1 MIARTFD
8 FAGNEFMTRSDRRIL
23 FMALSFFAVVTK
35 GGEAGSSEAAKQV
48 HELTDLVERFVA

>member
-1 MIARTFD
+1 
-8 FAGNEFMTRSDRRIL
+8 MTRSDRRIL